1 MSNRRIQVAALA
13 STPIKGLRVA
23 ARSRIM
29 LERGG
34 VRCDRRFYLVDEDA
48 RMVNGKQLGA
58 LNTVTADLDER
69 EQRLTLTFP
78 GGETIAGAIE
88 LGETLQSS
96 FFSRSRPA
104 RMLLGPFSSALSEH
118 VGRSLRLVAPAD
130 GSAAVDRGEQGA
142 VSLISRASLSSL
154 ARVAG
159 KDEIDARRFRMSI
172 EVAGTDPHEED
183 GWIERELT
191 IGAARIVLH
200 GHVGRCIVTSRHPDS
215 GEVDLATLDHLR
227 AYRSSASTTEPLAFG
242 VYGSV
247 ERPGI
252 VHIGDAVK
260 IVQRTPTS
268 W

>member
-1 MSNRRIQVAALA
+1 M
-13 STPIKGLRVA
+13 
-23 ARSRIM
+23 
-29 LERGG
+29 RGSSG
-34 VRCDRRFYLVDEDA
+34 VDQA
-48 RMVNGKQLGA
+48 PRM
-58 LNTVTADLDER
+58 
-69 EQRLTLTFP
+69 
-78 GGETIAGAIE
+78 
-88 LGETLQSS
+88 
-96 FFSRSRPA
+96 
-104 RMLLGPFSSALSEH
+104 
-118 VGRSLRLVAPAD
+118 
-130 GSAAVDRGEQGA
+130 
-142 VSLISRASLSSL
+142 
-154 ARVAG
+154 
-159 KDEIDARRFRMSI
+159 MSI

-252 VHIGDAVK
+252 VHIGDAVE